1 MKFLMDLFTSIVCIF
16 LTFTFLQNKVII
28 VDMNFMD
35 IAKLMAF
42 VWCSM
47 RLCDITIRKVK
58 NFWIDLIDTIGDVIE
73 EMK

>member
-47 RLCDITIRKVK
+47 RLGDITIRKVK